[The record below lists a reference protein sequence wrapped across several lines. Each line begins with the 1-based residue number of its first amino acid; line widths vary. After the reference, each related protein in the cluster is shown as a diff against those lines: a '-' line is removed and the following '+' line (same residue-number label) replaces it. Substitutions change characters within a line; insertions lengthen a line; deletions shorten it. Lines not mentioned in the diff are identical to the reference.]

1 MIRGGLFTRFFL
13 EDGIRGLPEYA
24 RLDAATL
31 TEFAAVVRS
40 HWQALDEMPRPSE
53 AETEAVF
60 INPILARLDWEHLP
74 QQEPGRGREHVAD
87 ALCFLIRKPLRK
99 RAPSAP
105 LIASGSAQSSSR
117 TRRKTGRRTA
127 PAAAARLGPQLLRY
141 LGRAEAQSGGR
152 LRWGLLTNGRFWRL
166 YWAQARARAE
176 GFVEIDLP
184 ALSVRCR
191 LLCPPVRMRIIGC
204 ASFYCCSGA
213 IRWFPK
219 VRGGRPFSIAPSTKG
234 AFMNNASPKRC
245 LAPSSGWCRARPD
258 DGSTRLDGVFEGVHL
273 VSILP
278 R

>member
-1 MIRGGLFTRFFL
+1 MFRGGLFTRFFL

-87 ALCFLIRKPLRK
+87 ALLFLDRETTAKARPLRSVDRFRLGAIVVENEAK
-99 RAPSAP
+99 DRPLDRA
-105 LIASGSAQSSSR
+105 SSS
-117 TRRKTGRRTA
+117 GEA
-127 PAAAARLGPQLLRY
+127 PAHQLLRY

-166 YWAQARARAE
+166 HWAQARARAE

-184 ALSVRCR
+184 ALIGAMPPALPPGADAHHWLRVFLLLFGRDSLVPEGPRGQTFLDRALDEGR
-191 LLCPPVRMRIIGC
+191 LYEQRVTEAL
-204 ASFYCCSGA
+204 S
-213 IRWFPK
+213 
-219 VRGGRPFSIAPSTKG
+219 
-234 AFMNNASPKRC
+234 
-245 LAPSSGWCRARPD
+245 RA
-258 DGSTRLDGVFEGVHL
+258 VFGL
-273 VSILP
+273 VS
-278 R
+278 RSSRRRVYQT